1 LTSVRELTID
11 GRRFVVALSPDRL
24 KLTLKGKRNG
34 QELRWADLISG
45 DAALGVSLNASLG
58 IFAQSTR
65 STSRKKKSAARK
77 QQSST

>member
-11 GRRFVVALSPDRL
+11 GRRFVVALSPDGL

-45 DAALGVSLNASLG
+45 DAALAVSLNASLG